1 MQTYRKMCGVLIA
14 MALLATVFGCAG
26 SQTQPK
32 FSGFLDDYP
41 TMTKGAGDIDMRYLN
56 PAVDWKK
63 YDKILM
69 DEVVFFFKA
78 DADYKGIHPSEI
90 KELGDAF
97 NETYAK
103 KLAGYLTDQ
112 PGPGVAR
119 MRLAVVDLKPSKPVT
134 GTMTT
139 VGPPGLAA
147 SLLKKAATGEYIG
160 IGSASAEVE
169 FVDSVTN
176 ERLAVAV
183 DKYPGG
189 KFDIGKLSPAKA
201 AFDYWSDM
209 LLKFVRDKF

>member
-1 MQTYRKMCGVLIA
+1 MQTYRRIFGVLIA
-14 MALLATVFGCAG
+14 MALLAVVFGCAG
-26 SQTQPK
+26 SQPQQK

-41 TMTKGAGDIDMRYLN
+41 TMTKGAGDVDLRYLN

-63 YDKILM
+63 YDKIMM
-69 DEVVFFFKA
+69 DEVVFFFKT
-78 DADYKGIHPSEI
+78 DTEYHGIIPSEI
-90 KELGDAF
+90 NELGDAF
-97 NETYAK
+97 HETYVK

-119 MRLAVVDLKPSKPVT
+119 MRLAVVDLIPSKST
-134 GTMTT
+134 SGTMTT
-139 VGPPGLAA
+139 VVPFGLAA
-147 SLLKKAATGEYIG
+147 SLVKKGATGEYIG

-183 DKYPGG
+183 DKHPGG
-189 KFDIGKLSPAKA
+189 KLDIGKLSPAKA

-209 LLKFVRDKF
+209 LLKFVRERF

>member
-14 MALLATVFGCAG
+14 IALLATVFSCAG
-26 SQTQPK
+26 SQPQPK

-41 TMTKGAGDIDMRYLN
+41 TMTKGLGDVDLRYLN

-63 YDKILM
+63 YDKVLM

-78 DADYKGIHPSEI
+78 DADYQGIHPSEI
-90 KELGDAF
+90 NELGDAF
-97 NETYAK
+97 NEIYAK

-119 MRLAVVDLKPSKPVT
+119 MRLAVVDLTPSKPVI

-139 VGPPGLAA
+139 VMPPGLAA
-147 SLLKKAATGEYIG
+147 SLVKKGATDEYIG

-176 ERLAVAV
+176 ERLFVAI
-183 DKYPGG
+183 DKNPGG
-189 KFDIGKLSPAKA
+189 KFDLGKLAPAKA

-209 LLKFVRDKF
+209 LLKFMREKL